1 MIPVELLQEIRRNR
15 IKENGGGRKFKYDIF
30 DTFYNPV

>member
-1 MIPVELLQEIRRNR
+1 MIPAKTIPGFGEGD

-30 DTFYNPV
+30 NIFKNL